1 MTFFLSISSD
11 LLGCQEEYL
20 IMPFS
25 SLIGIWSQA
34 VAHFCLG
41 SVNYYFLFI
50 IIKCI
55 RGGQR
60 ATERVWDGARGL
72 EWTIPSP
79 APYHTFSTP
88 PKDMAEAHG

>member
-1 MTFFLSISSD
+1 WNMVSSCGAFLFGFSQ
-11 LLGCQEEYL
+11 LL
-20 IMPFS
+20 
-25 SLIGIWSQA
+25 
-34 VAHFCLG
+34 
-41 SVNYYFLFI
+41 FLFI